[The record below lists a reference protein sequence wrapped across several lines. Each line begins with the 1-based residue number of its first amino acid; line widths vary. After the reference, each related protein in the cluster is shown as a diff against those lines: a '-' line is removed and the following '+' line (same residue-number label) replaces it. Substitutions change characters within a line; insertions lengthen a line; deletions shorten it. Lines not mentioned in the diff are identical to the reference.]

1 MTATP
6 IPRDELDPAPQP
18 GRDTPPGPLTIT
30 LVVAGG
36 FLIGGPFGLV
46 IAALAVL
53 VWRRHPD
60 WLGALTVGLL
70 ATAAVGSVL
79 GAWPGPD
86 SLRQSFAADRPW
98 GAAAGLAAGVSLLVA
113 VARAARSDRAL
124 SPAAPQP
131 ADHAALR
138 ERIGPWLPC
147 AAVTVLAGAVSLAV
161 APAALP
167 DGARAAAEALRA
179 GQGFLHAP
187 GATRYPPA
195 ALVVAAAFPSALGAA
210 LAATTAATAAATL
223 VLGTRLGGR
232 RTGILAG
239 LVVAALPL
247 VWAQPLPG
255 ALAGLTVVTALLLA
269 WPDRLTAARAV
280 TAGALLAVGT
290 LARPEALI
298 VLPVAVVWIIVWP
311 APVSSGTT
319 LARAGTVLGAAVLGL
334 WLWASGV
341 DDAVDGWWS
350 AAATWPATVGSGP
363 GMVLRLAVDGVV
375 VALAVDELWAR
386 RATLGESWRRH
397 LPWLAVPVLA
407 AGLAVVTV
415 GDRNL
420 WFVLGPLVAVGA
432 AAAVSRRM
440 APDPSPST
448 EQAGAALG
456 GDR

>member
-1 MTATP
+1 MPT
-6 IPRDELDPAPQP
+6 PRDELDPAPLP
-18 GRDTPPGPLTIT
+18 GRDTPPGPLTIA

-60 WLGALTVGLL
+60 WLGALAVGLL

-124 SPAAPQP
+124 SPAAPRR

-138 ERIGPWLPC
+138 VRIGPWLPC
-147 AAVTVLAGAVSLAV
+147 AAVTALAGAVSLAW
-161 APAALP
+161 APDALP

-179 GQGFLHAP
+179 GLGLVHSP
-187 GATRYPPA
+187 GGTRYPPA
-195 ALVVAAAFPSALGAA
+195 ALVVAAVFPSALGAA

-232 RTGILAG
+232 RTGILSG
-239 LVVAALPL
+239 VVAAALPL
-247 VWAQPLPG
+247 VWAQQLPG
-255 ALAGLTVVTALLLA
+255 ALAGLAVVSALLLT
-269 WPDRLTAARAV
+269 WPDRLTVARAV
-280 TAGALLAVGT
+280 TAGALLAVGA

-311 APVSSGTT
+311 APVSSGAT
-319 LARAGTVLGAAVLGL
+319 LTRAGTLLGAAVVGL
-334 WLWASGV
+334 VLWASGV
-341 DDAVDGWWS
+341 DDAVDAWWS
-350 AAATWPATVGSGP
+350 AAATWPASVGTGP
-363 GMVLRLAVDGVV
+363 GMVVRLALDGAA

-386 RATLGESWRRH
+386 RSTLGESWRRH
-397 LPWLAVPVLA
+397 LPWLALPVLA
-407 AGLAVVTV
+407 VGLAVVTV

-420 WFVLGPLVAVGA
+420 WFVLGPLVGVGA
-432 AAAVSRRM
+432 AAAVTRRA
-440 APDPSPST
+440 APGLDRST
-448 EQAGAALG
+448 AGAGAALG
-456 GDR
+456 GDHR